1 MDEQEQAFTLEDIMK
16 EFGDPAQEELISEE
30 DAAPQEEAFE
40 EEPAQASDD
49 MTQEEMQEE
58 PEAVQQAAFAAG
70 DTIRM
75 DAVRFGK
82 GAVHNAQLVDDE
94 EDAAPPIPQ
103 QEEQTEPFSEEW
115 EPEYEQPIA
124 EYVPPRPIL
133 IHPRS
138 KIRELKRKLV
148 AGPEKQYYI
157 LLEQGL
163 GKLQAAIFFCG
174 LVALISAVGTAVYAA
189 GMVSPNRMKLMIF
202 VQLLAM
208 MICAL
213 LGSYQMLEG
222 LADLKNK
229 RFSLNT
235 LLAFSFL
242 FCVIDG
248 VLCLQDLRVP
258 CCAAFGL
265 QMTMSLWSAYQ
276 RRNTKLGQLDTM
288 RKATHLEGIGLQA
301 DYCEEG
307 AGLLRGEGRVEDFM
321 DHYASPSRL
330 SKVLSVYAVVA
341 LCVSVALGITA
352 GVLHGIST
360 GIAGGIST
368 GVQVAAVTLLAS
380 VPASIFVT
388 VSRPLAVLERRLH
401 RLGAVICGW
410 QGVEGLSKKAV
421 FPVTHDDL
429 FPNTAVKL
437 NGVKFY
443 GDRESDQVVAYCT
456 ALISADAGA
465 LKAIFEHLLES
476 RNGVHYSVQNFNAY
490 ENGGIGGEI
499 NGEPVLVGTLEFLKQ
514 MGVEVPAG
522 IRLHDAVG
530 VSIDG
535 QMCGLFALTYETLR
549 SAEAGIQTLCGYR
562 KLRPILASGDFMLT
576 REFIGSKFSIRGKK
590 VIIPEQNARTA
601 LQAKMLDPDSPILAI
616 STGNGLAPI
625 AYCVTGA
632 RTAKKACTAGVIV
645 HMIGGIVGIAMMVVL
660 AVLGA
665 RELLT
670 PLNMLLYQLVW
681 MVPGLLI
688 TEWTRTI

>member
-16 EFGDPAQEELISEE
+16 EFGDPAQEEPIPEE
-30 DAAPQEEAFE
+30 ETAPQEEAF
-40 EEPAQASDD
+40 
-49 MTQEEMQEE
+49 QEE
-58 PEAVQQAAFAAG
+58 PTEEPDEATEEIPEEPGETQQDAFAAG

-75 DAVRFGK
+75 DVVKFGK
-82 GAVHNAQLVDDE
+82 GTVHNAQPVDDE
-94 EDAAPPIPQ
+94 VDAAPQIPV
-103 QEEQTEPFSEEW
+103 QEEQTEPFSEAW

-174 LVALISAVGTAVYAA
+174 LVALISAAATAIYAA
-189 GMVSPNRMKLMIF
+189 GIVGPDRMKLMIF
-202 VQLLAM
+202 GQLLAM
-208 MICAL
+208 LICAL
-213 LGSYQMLEG
+213 LGSYQLLEG

-288 RKATHLEGIGLQA
+288 RKATHLEGIGAQA
-301 DYCEEG
+301 DYCEDG
-307 AGLLRGEGRVEDFM
+307 VGLLRGEGRVEDFM

-330 SKVLSVYAVVA
+330 SRVLSVYAVVA
-341 LCVSVALGITA
+341 LCVSVALGIAA

-360 GIAGGIST
+360 GVVGGIST
-368 GVQVAAVTLLAS
+368 GVQVAAVTLLVS
-380 VPASIFVT
+380 MPASIFVT
-388 VSRPLAVLERRLH
+388 ISRPLAVLERRLH
-401 RLGAVICGW
+401 RVGAVICGW
-410 QGVEGLSKKAV
+410 QGIEGLSQKAV
-421 FPVTHDDL
+421 FPITHADL
-429 FPNTAVKL
+429 FPGTAVKL

-443 GDRESDQVVAYCT
+443 GDRESDQVVAYCA
-456 ALISADAGA
+456 ALIGADAGA
-465 LKAIFEHLLES
+465 LKPIFEHLLES
-476 RNGVHYSVQNFNAY
+476 RNGVHYSVDNFNAY
-490 ENGGIGGEI
+490 DNGGIGGEI

-522 IRLHDAVG
+522 IRLQDAVG

-549 SAEAGIQTLCGYR
+549 SAGAGLQTLCGYR
-562 KLRPILASGDFMLT
+562 KLRPILVSGDFMLT
-576 REFIGSKFSIRGKK
+576 QEFIGTKFSVRGKK
-590 VIIPEQNARTA
+590 VIFPEQSVRAA
-601 LQAKMLDPDSPILAI
+601 LQAKTLEPDSPILAI

-632 RTAKKACTAGVIV
+632 RTAKKACTAGVVV

>member
-16 EFGDPAQEELISEE
+16 EFGDPAQEELI
-30 DAAPQEEAFE
+30 PQEEAVPQEETFE
-40 EEPAQASDD
+40 EEPAQAPDD
-49 MTQEEMQEE
+49 VTQEIPEE
-58 PEAVQQAAFAAG
+58 PEEAQQDAFAAG

-75 DAVRFGK
+75 DAVKFGK
-82 GAVHNAQLVDDE
+82 GTVHNAQPVDDE
-94 EDAAPPIPQ
+94 LDAAPQIPV

-163 GKLQAAIFFCG
+163 SKLQAAIFFCG
-174 LVALISAVGTAVYAA
+174 LVALISAGATAVYAA
-189 GMVSPNRMKLMIF
+189 GMVGPNRTKLMIF
-202 VQLLAM
+202 GQLLAM
-208 MICAL
+208 LICAL
-213 LGSYQMLEG
+213 LGSYQLLEG

-301 DYCEEG
+301 DYCEDG

-330 SKVLSVYAVVA
+330 SKVLSVYAVAA
-341 LCVSVALGITA
+341 LCVSVALGIAA

-360 GIAGGIST
+360 GVIGGIST
-368 GVQVAAVTLLAS
+368 GVQVAAVTLLVS
-380 VPASIFVT
+380 MPASIFVT

-410 QGVEGLSKKAV
+410 QGIEGLSQKAV
-421 FPVTHDDL
+421 FPITHDDL
-429 FPNTAVKL
+429 FPGTAVKL

-443 GDRESDQVVAYCT
+443 GDRESDQVVAYCA

-465 LKAIFEHLLES
+465 LKLIFEHLLES
-476 RNGVHYSVQNFNAY
+476 RNGVHYSVEHFNAY

-499 NGEPVLVGTLEFLKQ
+499 NGEPVLVGTLDFLKQ
-514 MGVEVPAG
+514 MGVEVPSG

-549 SAEAGIQTLCGYR
+549 SAGAGLQTLCGYR
-562 KLRPILASGDFMLT
+562 KLRPILVCGDFMLT
-576 REFIGSKFSIRGKK
+576 QEFISTKFSVREKK
-590 VIIPEQNARTA
+590 VIFPEQSVRAA
-601 LQAKMLDPDSPILAI
+601 LQAKTLEPDSSILAI